1 MHVCQSMCCVRR
13 WWQVQCIVSTRVN
26 LFTSKR
32 KHNKVFLCLWCVVC
46 LLDWVYCVV
55 VVVESTSSPLCCLNN
70 FLICDWKNCIAYRG
84 NRIHRY
90 SMNISFLENFPENF
104 VWLFFFSYPRAQTKT
119 FFFGI
124 TKSFF
129 LESIILYDFF
139 RYI

>member
-1 MHVCQSMCCVRR
+1 MNLKVWIECMCVKVCVVFEDEEWRVW
-13 WWQVQCIVSTRVN
+13 WWQVQCVVSTRVN

-70 FLICDWKNCIAYRG
+70 FLICDWKICIAYRG

-104 VWLFFFSYPRAQTKT
+104 VWLFFFFP
-119 FFFGI
+119 
-124 TKSFF
+124 
-129 LESIILYDFF
+129 IL
-139 RYI
+139 